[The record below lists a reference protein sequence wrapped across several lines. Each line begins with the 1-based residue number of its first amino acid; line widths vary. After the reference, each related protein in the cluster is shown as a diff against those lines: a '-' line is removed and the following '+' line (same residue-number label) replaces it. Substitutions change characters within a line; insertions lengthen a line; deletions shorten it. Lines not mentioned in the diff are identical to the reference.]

1 MLPSSFR
8 CKPSCSKCSTQMLL
22 VLQEFNNK
30 IAFTAS
36 TFFCKYF

>member
-22 VLQEFNNK
+22 VLQEFNK
-30 IAFTAS
+30 IAFTTS
-36 TFFCKYF
+36 TLFCKYF